1 MRSALSL
8 SICTDKPFRITNIR
22 AKRAK
27 PGLRRQHL
35 TAVKAAAEICCADI
49 SGAEVG
55 SRELTFSPGRLRAG
69 DYSFAIGTAGS
80 CTLVL
85 QTVLPPL
92 LTADAPSHIR
102 ITGGTHNKGAPP
114 FHFLERAFLPLVARM
129 GPRVHIE
136 LFRYGFVPRGGGEI
150 RVDVEP
156 VRKLLPLDIPERGR
170 QMEAYAES
178 FIAALPLH
186 IAHRELQTIGRMLKW
201 APEQLRLT
209 ALPNDVGPGN
219 VVCVTIA
226 SERITEVFTGFGE
239 RGIPAEVVAE
249 QACKEARDYLAT
261 TAAAGPHLA
270 DQLILPM
277 ALCGGGSFTASSA
290 SSHLHTNVTVVE
302 RFLGCHV
309 LVRPTGEIFEVAI
322 RP

>member
-1 MRSALSL
+1 
-8 SICTDKPFRITNIR
+8 
-22 AKRAK
+22 
-27 PGLRRQHL
+27 
-35 TAVKAAAEICCADI
+35 
-49 SGAEVG
+49 
-55 SRELTFSPGRLRAG
+55 
-69 DYSFAIGTAGS
+69 
-80 CTLVL
+80 
-85 QTVLPPL
+85 
-92 LTADAPSHIR
+92 
-102 ITGGTHNKGAPP
+102 
-114 FHFLERAFLPLVARM
+114 
-129 GPRVHIE
+129 
-136 LFRYGFVPRGGGEI
+136 
-150 RVDVEP
+150 
-156 VRKLLPLDIPERGR
+156 
-170 QMEAYAES
+170 MEAYAES

-249 QACKEARDYLAT
+249 EACKEARDYLAT